1 MLEVVGGAIPRSW
14 TTPLLLPISL
24 LPPSLSLL
32 PSQDGEAGGIT
43 QQIGATF
50 VPSDAIDKRTEGLRT
65 GKAFDMK
72 LPGRCEGGKV
82 WTEDRKGV
90 RHEAAG

>member
-1 MLEVVGGAIPRSW
+1 MEVVGGAIPRSW
-14 TTPLLLPISL
+14 TTPPPPPSHFL